1 MNETST
7 PKLRRKN
14 IEERL
19 MCEKKNARADVEIAL
34 EENLQEVMDQQLLNP
49 REAVVKRILHL
60 SKNNLFWF

>member
-7 PKLRRKN
+7 PKLTRKN
-14 IEERL
+14 IEERP
-19 MCEKKNARADVEIAL
+19 MCENKSTRVELEIAI
-34 EENLQEVMDQQLLNP
+34 EENLQEMMDQQLLTP